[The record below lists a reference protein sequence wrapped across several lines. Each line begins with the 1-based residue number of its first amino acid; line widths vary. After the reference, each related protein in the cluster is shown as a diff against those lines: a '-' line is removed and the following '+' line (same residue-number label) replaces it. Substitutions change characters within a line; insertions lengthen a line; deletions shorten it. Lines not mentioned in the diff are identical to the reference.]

1 MRMKN
6 RSMTA
11 QLCCH
16 YASILVNDFE
26 YNDSVN
32 HTQQYLLIHGISL
45 YNVRSECSYH
55 HRTFYLF
62 ALIIHILN
70 IIIVIFFLIYTR
82 NWVTLTLH
90 IVIRRIQ

>member
-1 MRMKN
+1 
-6 RSMTA
+6 MTA
-11 QLCCH
+11 QLCYH

-55 HRTFYLF
+55 HRIFYLF
-62 ALIIHILN
+62 ARITHILN
-70 IIIVIFFLIYTR
+70 IIIVIFFSICTR
-82 NWVTLTLH
+82 NWVTLILR
-90 IVIRRIQ
+90 IVIRRMQ